1 MKRIFALF
9 IATILLTLAVIPCF
23 GEGEELPAP
32 PVTDTSEDT
41 VTDTEENVTDAMEGG
56 GADDFNILMTE
67 LYEYW
72 QRYTATEG
80 DNAFEKA
87 VNFAWKYRGD
97 IGGVAAA
104 IAVTVL
110 LLVMAFRFMP
120 TLKRYFD
127 YIYKGNQNT
136 KTEIMEEVKKEL
148 SAYAPALSTVE
159 RVADLY
165 PAFKELVDK
174 LVGENNELKQLIT
187 EIGKR
192 VASTEN
198 RHAAEMKLQGET
210 FRDIITLSALP
221 AGKKAEILDSYRAIM
236 AEADKARDDTAPE
249 GAEI

>member
-1 MKRIFALF
+1 MKKIFAIF
-9 IATILLTLAVIPCF
+9 ITALLLALAVLPCF
-23 GEGEELPAP
+23 AEGAAAENVTGTEETVTEVEDNEGEE
-32 PVTDTSEDT
+32 
-41 VTDTEENVTDAMEGG
+41 
-56 GADDFNILMTE
+56 DFGILMTE

-72 QRYTATEG
+72 QSYTATEG

-104 IAVTVL
+104 IAVAVL

-127 YIYKGNQNT
+127 YIYNGNMNT
-136 KTEIMEEVKKEL
+136 KAEIMDEVKKEL
-148 SAYAPALSTVE
+148 SVYAPALETVE
-159 RVADLY
+159 QVATLY

-174 LVGENNELKQLIT
+174 LIAENADLKRLVTEVGA
-187 EIGKR
+187 R
-192 VASTEN
+192 VSTTEN
-198 RHAAEMKLQGET
+198 RHAAELKLQGET

-221 AGKKAEILDSYRAIM
+221 AGKKAEILDGYRDIM
-236 AEADKARDDTAPE
+236 KSVDKACSASE